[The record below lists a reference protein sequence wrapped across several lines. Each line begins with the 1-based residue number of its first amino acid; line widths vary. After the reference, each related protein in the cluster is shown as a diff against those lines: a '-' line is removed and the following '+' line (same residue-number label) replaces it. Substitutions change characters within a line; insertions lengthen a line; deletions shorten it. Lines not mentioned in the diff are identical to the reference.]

1 MNRVSCQPSGNLV
14 IFGGWFFGR
23 VVAETAELLGWTVV
37 GFVDPDPPAWIAALT
52 HVPDNASAIVAIGN
66 NPQRALVHSKV
77 LQCGRSLVSIVHPT
91 ACEAEALLWTLD
103 AIWPNTPQ

>member
-1 MNRVSCQPSGNLV
+1 MNRVSSQPSGNLV

-37 GFVDPDPPAWIAALT
+37 GFVDPDPPAWITALT
-52 HVPDNASAIVAIGN
+52 HVPDNA
-66 NPQRALVHSKV
+66 ALSSQSETTHSEPWFTAKFSNAV
-77 LQCGRSLVSIVHPT
+77 GPWFRSCIRLL
-91 ACEAEALLWTLD
+91 ALAEALLWTLD